1 MALSLL
7 QMTLGVGGGAKCLK
21 KHEISYLQTIAH
33 NALKESDFL

>member
-7 QMTLGVGGGAKCLK
+7 QMTLGEGAKCLK

>member
-7 QMTLGVGGGAKCLK
+7 QMTLGGGGAKCLK